1 MNSYRKHA
9 DSALYGLT
17 QFSDYNEDEFMAKKL
32 SRKYSKKK
40 LNEIN
45 NEINDNRVLNMLR
58 YERDAFRVPKKVDW
72 REKGVISAVR
82 NQGLCGACW
91 AHSVLETVESMIS
104 IKNNFSQ
111 INELSVKQMIDCAGN
126 YNFGCNGGDTC
137 NLLEW
142 LVDYNISI
150 AFKDEYPIDSTTDC
164 KSKILEEK
172 KKDFKSVRIENYTCF
187 DLRGKEDK
195 LIYNLA
201 FVGPV
206 VVAIN
211 ALSWQNYVG
220 GIIQYHCDDD
230 RNNLNHAVQIVGYDM
245 TGDVPF
251 YIIRNTWGV
260 KFGDEGYVKISIG
273 KNLCGLANQVS
284 TISV

>member
-17 QFSDYNEDEFMAKKL
+17 QFSDYKEDEFMAKKL
-32 SRKYSKKK
+32 TRKFSKKK
-40 LNEIN
+40 IHEIN

-58 YERDAFRVPKKVDW
+58 YERDALRVPKKIDW
-72 REKGVISAVR
+72 REKGVVSPVR
-82 NQGLCGACW
+82 NQGFCGACW

-104 IKNNFSQ
+104 INNNFSQ
-111 INELSVKQMIDCAGN
+111 IIELSVQQMIDCAEN
-126 YNFGCNGGDTC
+126 SNFGCNGGDTC

-142 LVDYNISI
+142 LIDYNISI
-150 AFKDEYPIDSTTDC
+150 AFMDEYPNESSSTGC
-164 KSKILEEK
+164 KTKNLDDK
-172 KKDFKSVRIENYTCF
+172 NSVQIKNYTCL

-195 LIYNLA
+195 IIYNLA
-201 FVGPV
+201 YVGPV

-220 GIIQYHCDDD
+220 GVIQYHCDDD

-245 TGDVPF
+245 TGEVPF

-260 KFGDEGYVKISIG
+260 RFGDEGYVKISMG

-284 TISV
+284 TINV